1 MTLRGLST
9 LLLIAGTFAGLGV
22 LLAGILTWRLVELRA
37 VTAAALQECTCC
49 DDSGRMDK

>member
-9 LLLIAGTFAGLGV
+9 LLLVAGALAGLGV
-22 LLAGILTWRLVELRA
+22 LLAGVLAWRLVELRA

-49 DDSGRMDK
+49 DDSGRIDR